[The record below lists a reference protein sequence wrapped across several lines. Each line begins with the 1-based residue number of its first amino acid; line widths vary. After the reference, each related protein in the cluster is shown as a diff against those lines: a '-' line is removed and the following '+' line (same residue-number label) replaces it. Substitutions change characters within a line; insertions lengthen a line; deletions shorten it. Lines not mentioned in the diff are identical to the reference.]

1 MQVKKISPRVS
12 TGLSIRA
19 ALNTPKS
26 AVSGDD
32 GFGKAA
38 SPNRWVDQ
46 NGVLSLESF
55 NTNFPFDKITRK
67 EENEAIKKINFI
79 LIKK

>member
-12 TGLSIRA
+12 TGLSVRA

-26 AVSGDD
+26 AVSGDEN
-32 GFGKAA
+32 GFGNTTT

-46 NGVLSLESF
+46 NGVLSLESY
-55 NTNFPFDKITRK
+55 NTNFPYDKITRK
-67 EENEAIKKINFI
+67 EENEAY
-79 LIKK
+79 